1 MGQHSTLLAS
11 RVLLQRWRQPT
22 SAKSEAEASKASAIR
37 LKFMV
42 MLRVRVPPIDLI
54 LRAIS
59 EK

>member
-1 MGQHSTLLAS
+1 MLDS
-11 RVLLQRWRQPT
+11 RVLLQRWRHPA
-22 SAKSEAEASKASAIR
+22 SAKSDADASKASAIR

-42 MLRVRVPPIDLI
+42 MLRVRVPPIDPI